1 MFGPVFRLVLLS
13 FMLSALWAEAVAV
26 HPQVCEDT
34 LSVSRLRDMLLGR
47 VTTWKDGTAVV
58 IVLVEDSATDLRVQ
72 ELIGRDRDHLLRGWK
87 RLVFSGSGAMPLL
100 TSSPRDA
107 LEMVAKHPGAIA
119 LLADVPPG
127 TTWRRILV
135 GDETATT
142 QGGMAPRSTAP

>member
-13 FMLSALWAEAVAV
+13 FTLSALWAEAVAV
-26 HPQVCEDT
+26 HPLVSEDA

-58 IVLVEDSATDLRVQ
+58 IVLVEDPATDLRLRD
-72 ELIGRDRDHLLRGWK
+72 LIGRDRDHLLRGWK

-100 TSSPRDA
+100 ASSPRDA

-119 LLADVPPG
+119 LLAEVPAG
-127 TTWRRILV
+127 SSWHRILV
-135 GDETATT
+135 ADAVVETPTPKNLP
-142 QGGMAPRSTAP
+142 PR